1 MSEGKK
7 YWSVNFKDVLTIWS
21 ILLACFFSLK
31 CFQLF
36 LGSPFVAWRRLKRV
50 KLHLVF
56 FCPFF
61 ILFSPIF
68 FGIQLIFVWLFVLEN
83 GVKHAHRKSK
93 KNTIFFV
100 FWTLLRSFLYG
111 ILGQFCVFF
120 PVFFLSYAIFS
131 ACNWPFWPFQLFFEK
146 HLKFTTI
153 LKRIFVMNH

>member
-1 MSEGKK
+1 MVHFARVLLLSQVFPTFFRQPICCLA
-7 YWSVNFKDVLTIWS
+7 SVEKS
-21 ILLACFFSLK
+21 KAPPC
-31 CFQLF
+31 
-36 LGSPFVAWRRLKRV
+36 
-50 KLHLVF
+50 F

-93 KNTIFFV
+93 KNTIFLCSERYLEAFCMEFSVSFV
-100 FWTLLRSFLYG
+100 CFSR
-111 ILGQFCVFF
+111 
-120 PVFFLSYAIFS
+120 VFFLSYAIFS